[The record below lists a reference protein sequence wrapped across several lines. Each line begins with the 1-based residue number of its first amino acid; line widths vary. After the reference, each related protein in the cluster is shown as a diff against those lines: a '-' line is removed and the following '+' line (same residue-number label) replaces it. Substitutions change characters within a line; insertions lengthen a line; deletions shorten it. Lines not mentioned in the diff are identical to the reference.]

1 MSWED
6 KIEKKLTITT
16 GDGKIFDVIWIN
28 ATQSIEWHGSEFS
41 FLEVDGTYARK
52 KKVLGRK
59 FPLEFYFQGPN
70 HLDEFKRFSKSCG
83 DTRPCVI
90 EHPLYDVITAQ
101 IFSLNVDNT
110 TMNYSK
116 VTATAIETITDENPI
131 TVIDPVD
138 SIDQKKV
145 SLDLF
150 SEAELSEPP
159 SLSDVNTLNLTN
171 EQSYKQGVKIITIP
185 EEAQDYFN
193 ALSTASN
200 YVNTITASPIL
211 AMRATISLLTLPSK
225 FTANV
230 KSRVGTL
237 ASQFVNLRRTIIGLS
252 TVPSK
257 QLYEIQGSAL
267 ISSMCLAASTPLSGD
282 YKNSTSALNIVD
294 SILSNYK
301 LFLDDIDSLQD
312 TNGSDPIFFIPGF
325 DLMSQLNDLIN
336 LTVSSL
342 IDIALSGRQERS
354 LILTE
359 DNNLI
364 KLTHLLYSLDPSDAN
379 MVELMENNNLTWRQ
393 MLGIDKG
400 TKIIYY
406 I

>member
-1 MSWED
+1 
-6 KIEKKLTITT
+6 
-16 GDGKIFDVIWIN
+16 
-28 ATQSIEWHGSEFS
+28 
-41 FLEVDGTYARK
+41 
-52 KKVLGRK
+52 
-59 FPLEFYFQGPN
+59 
-70 HLDEFKRFSKSCG
+70 
-83 DTRPCVI
+83 
-90 EHPLYDVITAQ
+90 
-101 IFSLNVDNT
+101 
-110 TMNYSK
+110 
-116 VTATAIETITDENPI
+116 
-131 TVIDPVD
+131 
-138 SIDQKKV
+138 
-145 SLDLF
+145 
-150 SEAELSEPP
+150 
-159 SLSDVNTLNLTN
+159 
-171 EQSYKQGVKIITIP
+171 
-185 EEAQDYFN
+185 
-193 ALSTASN
+193 
-200 YVNTITASPIL
+200 VNTITASPIL